1 MRTGFI
7 ASLVAAPLFA
17 APTVPTPAQADTA
30 AEQRER
36 AQAERQA
43 ELERGQ
49 REREQARE
57 AAAARR
63 EAAEQR
69 EAAARERADLESE
82 IARARRDLEQAAR
95 EVARL
100 SAELARPMVQDVQ
113 RRFRYTGQRAMLG
126 INIDDTERGVLVAGV
141 TPNGP
146 AADAGIKVG
155 ETIIAIDGANLA
167 VPRGSVS
174 GRQSPSELLFAQL
187 ANVDPGERVTLR
199 VLSEDGAERDV
210 TVVARELSTSV
221 WLRGV
226 NPPNPQVWRDMRGP
240 WLGVF
245 DGRNPWQEMQLVA
258 LTPELGEYFGAAKGL
273 LVVRGPQSDAL
284 QLRDGDVILDIGGR
298 EPTSP
303 EHALRILGSFQ
314 PGEAMKITVM
324 RKQRR
329 QTLEFA
335 MPDESE
341 PQ

>member
-1 MRTGFI
+1 MRTGVI
-7 ASLVAAPLFA
+7 ASLLAAPLFA
-17 APTVPTPAQADTA
+17 GPIVSTHAQDTA
-30 AEQRER
+30 TERER
-36 AQAERQA
+36 AQAERR
-43 ELERGQ
+43 ELER
-49 REREQARE
+49 RELEREQAHE
-57 AAAARR
+57 QAEAARR

-69 EAAARERADLESE
+69 EAAARERADLEGE

-113 RRFRYTGQRAMLG
+113 RRFRYTGQRVMLG

-146 AADAGIKVG
+146 AADAGIAVG
-155 ETIIAIDGANLA
+155 ETIVAIDGANLA
-167 VPRGSVS
+167 VPRGSAN

-187 ANVDPGERVTLR
+187 ANVDPGESVALR
-199 VLSEDGAERDV
+199 VLAEDGAERDV
-210 TVVARELSTSV
+210 TVVARELSPSV

-226 NPPNPQVWRDMRGP
+226 SPPNPPVWRDMRGP
-240 WLGVF
+240 WFGVF

-258 LTPELGEYFGAAKGL
+258 LTPELGEYFGASKGL

-314 PGEAMKITVM
+314 PGEVMKITVM

-335 MPDESE
+335 MPDESA